1 MHVKQLFLIKFII
14 QIYARNNSIFRN
26 SYLVLRCHATH
37 LTLYDSPKRIP
48 LWIPLMSSSPQYD
61 TLSRP
66 HKRLMDNFLFE
77 LSFVWTDT
85 SPTYESEKLY
95 LNLQIFPCV
104 NRLDT
109 TPSSSHPSLKS
120 HAKSNIKK
128 YIAQKYLYQLATTII
143 IIKKEFFSSN
153 TIIYPLSP
161 FETLHNFRFF

>member
-95 LNLQIFPCV
+95 LNLQIFPRV

-109 TPSSSHPSLKS
+109 TPHLIHLLKRPKSSIKISCTKVSVSTCSNNNNNNNKKKFFQTLSSIHYPSL
-120 HAKSNIKK
+120 
-128 YIAQKYLYQLATTII
+128 
-143 IIKKEFFSSN
+143 
-153 TIIYPLSP
+153 
-161 FETLHNFRFF
+161 ETLHSFRFF